1 MAKKDKGTTEIIEQF
16 YAIVINYL
24 LKSSRIKWEINVFRY
39 KSLLF
44 VPFLPFFFFPKFIRS
59 IARGF
64 LFFLYQSACISL
76 KFSLY
81 LKDDYIFNS
90 WIGRMRKSEL

>member
-24 LKSSRIKWEINVFRY
+24 LKSSRVKWEINVFRY

-44 VPFLPFFFFPKFIRS
+44 VHL
-59 IARGF
+59 F
-64 LFFLYQSACISL
+64 LFFLSFSFLSL
-76 KFSLY
+76 FVP
-81 LKDDYIFNS
+81 
-90 WIGRMRKSEL
+90 

>member
-24 LKSSRIKWEINVFRY
+24 ILKSSRIKREINVFSY

-44 VPFLPFFFFPKFIRS
+44 VHL
-59 IARGF
+59 F
-64 LFFLYQSACISL
+64 LFFLSFSFLSL
-76 KFSLY
+76 FVP
-81 LKDDYIFNS
+81 
-90 WIGRMRKSEL
+90 